1 MYLWLWG
8 KEKVLTDITCAKPSE
23 QNQRVELL
31 DDFNREKNRGLEI
44 SRPEMFWKSILIW
57 RKELAIV
64 IDLRTNIHFHA
75 TIDIILTRFRSG
87 TIYVVRTNEVQK
99 YRDGGS
105 FPKNRN
111 WQRVCSIEDRL
122 DI

>member
-1 MYLWLWG
+1 MQKKFYLQLCLFPLTNLTRSALRETEMYLWLWG

-64 IDLRTNIHFHA
+64 IDLRKNIHFHA

-87 TIYVVRTNEVQK
+87 TTTT
-99 YRDGGS
+99 
-105 FPKNRN
+105 
-111 WQRVCSIEDRL
+111 
-122 DI
+122 